1 MDLRV
6 VCDLWSKF
14 VMLIDPRYLTF
25 VIFSV
30 IRRFLFTS
38 HFHLRVVLFNLL
50 AIVQTTSFPLAQF
63 QQQEWCGLNLHAC
76 TRALPFS
83 LSRDIKI
90 KKLLLYPILYLIF
103 SPSSSLVFWYS
114 TYVCIRMFWGG
125 MFFRLLWVTTVS
137 ITWRIVFFSCSEFVW
152 WPYHFISLELM
163 LIN

>member
-63 QQQEWCGLNLHAC
+63 QQQE
-76 TRALPFS
+76 
-83 LSRDIKI
+83 
-90 KKLLLYPILYLIF
+90 
-103 SPSSSLVFWYS
+103 
-114 TYVCIRMFWGG
+114 
-125 MFFRLLWVTTVS
+125 
-137 ITWRIVFFSCSEFVW
+137 
-152 WPYHFISLELM
+152 
-163 LIN
+163 